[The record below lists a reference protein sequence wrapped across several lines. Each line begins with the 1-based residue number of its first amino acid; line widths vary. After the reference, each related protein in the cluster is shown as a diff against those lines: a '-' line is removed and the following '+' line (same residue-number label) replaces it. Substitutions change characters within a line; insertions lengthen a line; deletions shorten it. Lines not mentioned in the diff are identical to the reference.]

1 MNNRLNY
8 LVIGSIFRSMDF
20 FKNNLGNIFKKYDL
34 IGTEFGIL
42 EAIHKL
48 GPQPIQVLS
57 KRILLTSGGMSYTK
71 KQLIK
76 KELIYEKICKEDKRI
91 CFVHLTD
98 KGEKLISEVL
108 KEHDIYLNKLLSN
121 LNEEEKKIIFR
132 LLKKIY

>member
-42 EAIHKL
+42 EAIHTL

-76 KELIYEKICKEDKRI
+76 KELIYEKICNF
-91 CFVHLTD
+91 C
-98 KGEKLISEVL
+98 LI
-108 KEHDIYLNKLLSN
+108 
-121 LNEEEKKIIFR
+121 
-132 LLKKIY
+132 